1 MSGYR
6 RFVAYV
12 YEYQKGR
19 KAGNCGFI
27 KVEDRD
33 GRCTMELHLQCPGLT
48 PDVECRIYGF
58 VRRAGLLNGILLG
71 DCRTQAGRIEST
83 VQTDSGDMG
92 GQGVS
97 LREMGGMIL
106 QTQNGAF
113 FGTEWDDEPIRPDN
127 FQELTKINEE
137 PSKEEKVMPDTAEE
151 ENNSILSGNSIEEPQ
166 EPEPRNLEK
175 LEKTKEP
182 EPHIQERDISETDA
196 SKIEVLKDTALKD
209 TVPETVIEET
219 ADTEKVESTEQRPP
233 EEKPTEAKPPP
244 KKNRKRPARYLTMG
258 RSPAAGRSSPAIWP
272 ALTGKTGPFAAT
284 GFFFMDITISDIS
297 SWGKRQTAPGYWAF
311 PAAMTSRNALW
322 RICSGSR
329 ISRKAAPSGS
339 AEDGAA
345 TGTVQSIPRI
355 STNGIACRRTS
366 RKCCSSSREKLL
378 YPGFRTS
385 SESL

>member
-166 EPEPRNLEK
+166 EPEEPRNLEK

-233 EEKPTEAKPPP
+233 EEKAAGEKVAEEKSTEEKVTEEKPTEARPPEEKPGEACEVFDDGEITGCRKIQPGDLARF
-244 KKNRKRPARYLTMG
+244 NRKDWPLRSNRFLLYGYYNFGHILLGQKADGTWILGVPGGYDQQERFMANMFGFPYFKESRAIRIRRG
-258 RSPAAGRSSPAIWP
+258 RG
-272 ALTGKTGPFAAT
+272 
-284 GFFFMDITISDIS
+284 
-297 SWGKRQTAPGYWAF
+297 GYWYRSVN
-311 PAAMTSRNALW
+311 PPDLH
-322 RICSGSR
+322 
-329 ISRKAAPSGS
+329 
-339 AEDGAA
+339 
-345 TGTVQSIPRI
+345 
-355 STNGIACRRTS
+355 
-366 RKCCSSSREKLL
+366 
-378 YPGFRTS
+378 
-385 SESL
+385 

>member
-27 KVEDRD
+27 KVEERD

-127 FQELTKINEE
+127 FQELTKIKEELSKEE

-151 ENNSILSGNSIEEPQ
+151 
-166 EPEPRNLEK
+166 PEKP
-175 LEKTKEP
+175 KEP
-182 EPHIQERDISETDA
+182 EPHFQERDISETDA

-219 ADTEKVESTEQRPP
+219 PDTEKVESTEQRPL
-233 EEKPTEAKPPP
+233 EEKAAGEKAAEAKPPEEKTGEACEVFDDGEITGCRKIQP
-244 KKNRKRPARYLTMG
+244 GDLARFNRKDWPLRSNRFLLYGYYNFGHILLGQKADGTWILGVPGGYDQQERFMANMFGFPYFKESRAIRIRRG
-258 RSPAAGRSSPAIWP
+258 RG
-272 ALTGKTGPFAAT
+272 
-284 GFFFMDITISDIS
+284 
-297 SWGKRQTAPGYWAF
+297 GYWYRSVN
-311 PAAMTSRNALW
+311 PPDLH
-322 RICSGSR
+322 
-329 ISRKAAPSGS
+329 
-339 AEDGAA
+339 
-345 TGTVQSIPRI
+345 
-355 STNGIACRRTS
+355 
-366 RKCCSSSREKLL
+366 
-378 YPGFRTS
+378 
-385 SESL
+385 

>member
-71 DCRTQAGRIEST
+71 DCRTQAGWIEST

-233 EEKPTEAKPPP
+233 EEKPTEAKPPEEKTEEACEVFDDGEITGCRKIQP
-244 KKNRKRPARYLTMG
+244 GDLARFNRKDWPLRSNRFLLYGYYNFGHILLGQKADGTWILGVPGGYDQQERFMANMFGFPYFKESRAIRIRRG
-258 RSPAAGRSSPAIWP
+258 RG
-272 ALTGKTGPFAAT
+272 
-284 GFFFMDITISDIS
+284 
-297 SWGKRQTAPGYWAF
+297 GYWYRSVN
-311 PAAMTSRNALW
+311 PPDLH
-322 RICSGSR
+322 
-329 ISRKAAPSGS
+329 
-339 AEDGAA
+339 
-345 TGTVQSIPRI
+345 
-355 STNGIACRRTS
+355 
-366 RKCCSSSREKLL
+366 
-378 YPGFRTS
+378 
-385 SESL
+385 